1 MALACTN
8 TPIGLA
14 AEAVYATED
23 GVWSGRAS
31 VTHRHRAKVDANT
44 VRQLGVG
51 GGRHRL
57 AWAGGPAAGDPGPRG
72 AYNGLALPRRPFAV
86 AGRVPRR
93 LQSRQGQAPPGS
105 APPRLDP
112 PGPDP
117 ARGHGSPPVGEEQ
130 PPNDREGVVPND

>member
-1 MALACTN
+1 M
-8 TPIGLA
+8 
-14 AEAVYATED
+14 YATED

-51 GGRHRL
+51 EAVIVSRGRAARL
-57 AWAGGPAAGDPGPRG
+57 LVIPAPG

-105 APPRLDP
+105 APPSLDP

-130 PPNDREGVVPND
+130 PPNDRQGVVPND

>member
-1 MALACTN
+1 
-8 TPIGLA
+8 
-14 AEAVYATED
+14 VYATED

-51 GGRHRL
+51 EAVIVSPGRAARL
-57 AWAGGPAAGDPGPRG
+57 LVIPAPG

-105 APPRLDP
+105 APPSLDP

>member
-51 GGRHRL
+51 EAVIVSRGRAARL
-57 AWAGGPAAGDPGPRG
+57 WVIPAPG